1 MALFKKFFK
10 PKSQHENPQV
20 RRKALETLQS
30 VEQLITFIR
39 KEPDASVRDAA
50 LARLK
55 SEEDLES
62 LLRDSNSELR
72 EATRQHWLNRLLT
85 NGNLPS
91 NADSKM
97 YVRIAA
103 LTDNHELR
111 VEAISR
117 ISDEEQRLQLAS
129 EHSVARVRMAAA
141 EGIHNPALLQALLD
155 VAQGKD
161 KAVYRLCKERLAAVK
176 EQQERETAEREKLA
190 HLTSQAEQ
198 LVRLGYSPDFFGRLQ
213 VLHQGLNEL
222 RANGD
227 ETLLAKFA
235 TALEQADEILRVHE
249 TEEQRRAA
257 QTEIARQAEAERADI
272 IARMNAQLE
281 VAAEQLSGTWNAACQ
296 SEQQAWENSEKQSP
310 TNAEQRKAYQALVQ
324 QSAAVA
330 DCLNFYSEQQDAIT
344 AWFTKATSKDL
355 SETLEAA
362 RIGKQWLQRCQWP
375 NNLTAP
381 EWLTQLQAQCALLGT
396 KKDDLIDQQKQ
407 VADRMRKQMDQL
419 ETALDEGQA
428 NDAGRLMKTIQKS
441 LNALDHKQ
449 QQPHQNR
456 LRLLTARL
464 NELRDWQGFAINPKK
479 EQLCASMESIADS
492 DMEPQTRADTIQLL
506 QQEWKNLGNSGNDR
520 ELWARFQA
528 AADRAFEPCKTY
540 FSELAEQRARNVAA
554 RQDLTQQLLA
564 YEQAMNWEGADWKTV
579 QQTLNTARE
588 AFRQYSPVDR
598 ASHKETQTAFQSA
611 CDAIY
616 AHIKEEY
623 GRNLALKEAIV
634 SKAASMVSHDDLDEA
649 IEQIKQLQQDWKAIG
664 MTPKGA
670 DQKLWQQLRQHADA
684 VFARLN
690 EQRDARKEALNTV
703 INEAEAMV
711 AEAQA
716 LVADQSLEAQSLANG
731 LHEIKVRFHALELP
745 RSAHQ
750 RLNKILDEMQSA
762 VQSRQQQA
770 TNEQTLAAWNGVIQ
784 RLEALQAEQDWDTSL
799 PLANGFD
806 EANFRNAQSRTEFTE
821 DAGALCVAMEILA
834 NIDSPEQ
841 DRSLRMNMQVQRLAE
856 GLGKGLSAEQERT
869 QLIERWLHSKATEV
883 QLNRFIAALNKTA
896 TR

>member
-10 PKSQHENPQV
+10 PKSQHENPEV
-20 RRKALETLQS
+20 RRKALDTLQS
-30 VEQLITFIR
+30 AEQLITFIR
-39 KEPDASVRDAA
+39 KEPEASVRDAA
-50 LARLK
+50 LARIQ
-55 SEEDLES
+55 SEDDLES
-62 LLRDSNSELR
+62 LLRDSNNDLR
-72 EATRQHWLNRLLT
+72 EATRQHWLNRLLN
-85 NGNLPS
+85 NGGLPS
-91 NADSKM
+91 NADSKV

-103 LTDNHELR
+103 LTDNQELR
-111 VEAISR
+111 VEAIGR
-117 ISDEEQRLQLAS
+117 ISDEQQRLQLAS

-141 EGIHNPALLQALLD
+141 EGIHNPKLLQALLD

-176 EQQERETAEREKLA
+176 EQQEREAAEREKLA

-198 LVRLGYSPDFFGRLQ
+198 LVRLGYGPDFFGRLQ
-213 VLHQGLNEL
+213 VLHQRLNEL
-222 RANGD
+222 RAKG
-227 ETLLAKFA
+227 EEASLVSFAK
-235 TALEQADEILRVHE
+235 ALEQADEILRAHE
-249 TEEQRRAA
+249 AEEQRRAEQA
-257 QTEIARQAEAERADI
+257 ENARQAEADRAGI
-272 IARMNAQLE
+272 IARMTSQLE

-296 SEQQAWENSEKQSP
+296 GELQAWEHSEKQSP
-310 TNAEQRKAYQALVQ
+310 ANAEQRKAYQALAQ

-344 AWFTKATSKDL
+344 AWFAKATSKEL

-375 NNLTAP
+375 SNLVAP
-381 EWLTQLQAQCALLGT
+381 EWLTQLQAQCAQLGD
-396 KKDDLIDQQKQ
+396 KKDDLLDQQKQ
-407 VADRMRKQMDQL
+407 VADQVRKQMDQL
-419 ETALDEGQA
+419 EAVLDEGQA
-428 NDAGRLMKTIQKS
+428 NDAGRLMKSIQKS

-479 EQLCASMESIADS
+479 EQLCASMESIADG
-492 DMEPQTRADTIQLL
+492 DMEPQARADAIQLL
-506 QQEWKNLGNSGNDR
+506 QQEWKSLGNSGNDR

-528 AADRAFEPCKTY
+528 AADRAFEPCKAY
-540 FSELAEQRARNVAA
+540 FSELAEQRGRNVAA
-554 RQDLTQQLLA
+554 RNDLTQQLLA
-564 YEQAMNWEGADWKTV
+564 YEQAMNWETADWKAV
-579 QQTLNTARE
+579 QQTLNAARD

-598 ASHKETQTAFQSA
+598 ASHKDTQTAFQSA

-634 SKAASMVSHDDLDEA
+634 SKAESMVSHEDLDEA
-649 IEQIKQLQQDWKAIG
+649 IEQVKQMQQDWKAIG

-690 EQRDARKEALNTV
+690 EQRDARKAALNTV
-703 INEAEAMV
+703 VSEAEAMV

-716 LVADQSLEAQSLANG
+716 IVADESIEAQSLANS
-731 LHEIKVRFHALELP
+731 LRDINARFRSLELP

-750 RLNKILDEMQSA
+750 RLSKALDEMQSA

-770 TNEQTLAAWNGVIQ
+770 SNEQILAAWNGVIQ
-784 RLEALQAEQDWDTSL
+784 RLEALQAEQDWDASL

-806 EANFRNAQSRTEFTE
+806 EANFRAAQARTEFTE

-856 GLGKGLSAEQERT
+856 GLGKGLSAEQERA
-869 QLIERWLHSKATEV
+869 QLIERWLNSKATAE
-883 QLNRFIAALNKTA
+883 QLNRFITALNKAA
-896 TR
+896 TL